1 VTGIEVA
8 GFERATT
15 EGRTDAPIDLLE
27 WHDPHDL
34 ERVYLEHHL
43 AVYRY
48 LRARTHSD
56 DEASELA
63 AVVFERALAAL
74 GRYKPSRSGPLA
86 WLFTIARNVANDAG
100 RSKRARASFT
110 FRLTESEPDPPDPKL
125 TEDELLDRERLGE
138 LRARVA
144 RLPET
149 QREAIVLRYAGGLSA
164 REIGAT
170 LGKSEAATQKLL
182 SRALTTLREAYR
194 DDA

>member
-1 VTGIEVA
+1 
-8 GFERATT
+8 
-15 EGRTDAPIDLLE
+15 
-27 WHDPHDL
+27 
-34 ERVYLEHHL
+34 
-43 AVYRY
+43 
-48 LRARTHSD
+48 
-56 DEASELA
+56 
-63 AVVFERALAAL
+63 
-74 GRYKPSRSGPLA
+74 
-86 WLFTIARNVANDAG
+86 LFTIARNVANDAG

-110 FRLTESEPDPPDPKL
+110 FRLTDSEPDPPDPRL
-125 TEDELLDRERLGE
+125 TEDELLDRERLRE

-164 REIGAT
+164 REIGVT